1 MGNLERG
8 DIFLVISWLANLQ
21 LDLGTISLFLPC
33 HTSISCRFN
42 GQTPSLMTPVQNDN
56 SYRCSCGKNFTL
68 HWPLFKNADNKV

>member
-21 LDLGTISLFLPC
+21 LDLGTISLFLSS

-56 SYRCSCGKNFTL
+56 HLQVQLWEKIHLALAFI
-68 HWPLFKNADNKV
+68 